1 MYNECSVR
9 SRETSNE
16 IIGFCERC
24 DRNPR
29 IRSQATRPMESSCL
43 TFGKRKS
50 GTFYSAFLA
59 VISFNLSFPLKAKT
73 QTRKA
78 ATARM
83 AIPMSGR

>member
-1 MYNECSVR
+1 MQRAESGNL
-9 SRETSNE
+9 
-16 IIGFCERC
+16 ER
-24 DRNPR
+24 DNR
-29 IRSQATRPMESSCL
+29 ILRTLRQESPN
-43 TFGKRKS
+43 TKS
-50 GTFYSAFLA
+50 GNPTHGVELPDVWKAGKWLFYSAFLA